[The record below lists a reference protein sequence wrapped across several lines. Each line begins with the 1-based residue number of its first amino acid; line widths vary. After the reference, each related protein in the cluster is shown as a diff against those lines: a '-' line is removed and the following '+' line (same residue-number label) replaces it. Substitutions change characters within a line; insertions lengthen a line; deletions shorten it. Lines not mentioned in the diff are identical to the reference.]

1 VEHQHVSQKPT
12 RSQADLKAG
21 DAGEDEK
28 QPEKSAFP
36 PPAPQNSF
44 RANKLENSLVRLR
57 WSAIQAVLL
66 RPQVKQWSIE
76 KKTMVMLGL
85 ASLILVSLNVLFYWN
100 FINQKETTERVA
112 KSRIILQKLESLLST
127 VKDAETGQRGY
138 LLTGQMSYLEPHN
151 SAVKKLKPQIEELQ
165 KLTKADPDQQQRLT
179 TLNPLITQKL
189 AELQKTID
197 LRQNQGL
204 DAALSG
210 VLTNEGKQL
219 MDRIRDTIHQMQQD
233 KNQQLQ
239 TWLKQREEAAVRGQL
254 TFSAGI
260 VLSLVGFYL
269 VYRAIQ
275 QETRERKQAE
285 ALLKQL
291 NEELEARV
299 QERTAQLKEV
309 NANLLYSNCE
319 LEQFAY
325 VASHDLQE
333 PLRAVNSYAQLLA
346 RKYQGNLDAK
356 ADKYLGYIMEGATR
370 MQQLINDL
378 LEFSRVGT
386 RGKELKPTA
395 CEVVL
400 DRVLQNL
407 QVAIAQSQARVTHD
421 PLPTVMGD
429 EIQLIQLFQN
439 LISNAIKFR
448 REEPPTVH
456 ISAAPGENEWVFSIR
471 DNGIGMEPEYFER
484 IFVIFQR
491 LHSRVEYPGTG
502 IGLAVCKK
510 ILERHGGHI
519 WVESQLQVGTT
530 FHFTLPKTFN
540 VL

>member
-1 VEHQHVSQKPT
+1 MEHQHVRQKPT
-12 RSQADLKAG
+12 RSQASLQAG

-28 QPEKSAFP
+28 QPQKSAVS
-36 PPAPQNSF
+36 PPAAQNPYQT
-44 RANKLENSLVRLR
+44 NKRENPLVRLR
-57 WSAIQAVLL
+57 WTAIQAALL
-66 RPQVKQWSIE
+66 RPEVKQWSIE

-85 ASLILVSLNVLFYWN
+85 ASLILVSLNVLFYWS
-100 FINQKETTERVA
+100 FINQKQTTERVA
-112 KSRIILQKLESLLST
+112 KSRVILQKLESLLST

-138 LLTGQMSYLEPHN
+138 LLTGQTSYLEPHN

-165 KLTKADPDQQQRLT
+165 KLTRADPDQQQHLT

-210 VLTNEGKQL
+210 VLTNEGQQL

-233 KNQQLQ
+233 QNEQLQ
-239 TWLKQREEAAVRGQL
+239 TWLKHREKAAIRGQL

-260 VLSLVGFYL
+260 LLSLVGFCL

-285 ALLKQL
+285 VLLKQL

-309 NANLLYSNCE
+309 NVNLLYSNRE

-333 PLRAVNSYAQLLA
+333 PLRAVNSYAQLLV

-386 RGKELKPTA
+386 RGKELQPTD
-395 CEVVL
+395 CESLLSQVL
-400 DRVLQNL
+400 ENL
-407 QVAIAQSQARVTHD
+407 QVAIAQSQAQVTHA

-429 EIQLIQLFQN
+429 KIQLIQLFQN

-448 REEPPTVH
+448 REEPPSVH
-456 ISAAPGENEWVFSIR
+456 ISAAPLENEWVFSIR

-510 ILERHGGHI
+510 IVERHGGRI
-519 WVESQLQVGTT
+519 WVESQLGVGTT